1 MPRLRIRHESIYS
14 YGQPVTFGEWR
25 LLMRPT
31 DTHATRLIEA
41 TLETPPADV
50 SWSYD
55 AYGNGVCHLQPHASA
70 SQLKV
75 VNNLVVE
82 RSPSPLADLRTE
94 SPSLSGPVVYG
105 LVDRTILEPFI
116 APATGDAMG

>member
-14 YGQPVTFGEWR
+14 YCQPVTFGEWR

-31 DTHATRLIEA
+31 DTHATRLIGA

-116 APATGDAMG
+116 APATGDATG